1 VLLLFVVAFLFTVSL
16 RNFESL
22 RQKSQAL
29 LASPPPGDRIASS
42 DE

>member
-1 VLLLFVVAFLFTVSL
+1 VAFLFTVSL

-29 LASPPPGDRIASS
+29 LGSPQPPGDRIASS